1 MPLRPAGLAGPTG
14 PYNGAMRP
22 LTTLLL
28 ALLPAAALAQPA
40 TIAREGTLDPRQN
53 QKIEFIRI
61 EDAGN
66 RIDEVRVGGQTQ
78 SITVQPKAGDVP
90 AYQVPGNDMA
100 RHRPV
105 DTREGTTGSRQRV
118 WNVRTF

>member
-1 MPLRPAGLAGPTG
+1 
-14 PYNGAMRP
+14 MRP
-22 LTTLLL
+22 LMTLLL

-40 TIAREGTLDPRQN
+40 AIEREGSLEPRKN
-53 QKIEFIRI
+53 QKIEFIHI

-78 SITVQPKAGDVP
+78 SITVQPKTGGAP
-90 AYQVPGNDMA
+90 AYEVPGNDMA

-105 DTREGTTGSRQRV
+105 DTREGSTGSRQRV
-118 WNVRTF
+118 WNFLNF